1 MANASHTP
9 TLIMIMNITKSYLEK
24 HKYLNYS
31 FVNLTYE
38 HITCAQYL
46 INFASDK
53 NSFLYWSEN
62 WSIGTDKFDRSD

>member
-9 TLIMIMNITKSYLEK
+9 TLIMIMNITKLYLEK
-24 HKYLNYS
+24 HKYLNYLY
-31 FVNLTYE
+31 VNLIYE

-53 NSFLYWSEN
+53 N
-62 WSIGTDKFDRSD
+62 